1 MAISIIF
8 NLNNMKKTTITIL
21 LTILLFASSYAQSNE
36 NANGST
42 YQLVKDYTEVTSDG
56 IYLIAGY
63 YAKTTGGSLYLM
75 SSDNLN
81 NGKIEGKLFT
91 TVTKDNP
98 PTTITLDEK
107 TYSNSI
113 SGLDYRF
120 FNKST
125 DNNVRKFVI
134 LNNGCYL
141 TNSSKGIEFNELK
154 NGSNVWALQDITS
167 NNYKRIRFYN
177 GKKNC

>member
-113 SGLDYRF
+113 SGLI
-120 FNKST
+120 N
-125 DNNVRKFVI
+125 
-134 LNNGCYL
+134 
-141 TNSSKGIEFNELK
+141 
-154 NGSNVWALQDITS
+154 
-167 NNYKRIRFYN
+167 
-177 GKKNC
+177 